1 MQSIES
7 RSVVSFRPKG
17 HDRPRRPRLIDE
29 VERGAEQAGQG
40 IRQRKPFVVG
50 LFFRVRLEPGPQ
62 LDAGA
67 ALLGAIPGP
76 CSPALG
82 IPPPQAEPQ
91 VQLPRPDM
99 LQYLPQRSREVSEV
113 VRLELRQAR
122 VRPEVEA
129 REERGLRERFEIQ
142 LFMVFGSSEAVGEEK

>member
-1 MQSIES
+1 M
-7 RSVVSFRPKG
+7 
-17 HDRPRRPRLIDE
+17 
-29 VERGAEQAGQG
+29 
-40 IRQRKPFVVG
+40 
-50 LFFRVRLEPGPQ
+50 
-62 LDAGA
+62 
-67 ALLGAIPGP
+67 
-76 CSPALG
+76 
-82 IPPPQAEPQ
+82 
-91 VQLPRPDM
+91 QLPRPDM